1 SDLIVLSGSMT
12 YKQYKLTK
20 IYKKHLK
27 ASSDLEAKI
36 DQKEKKRKEAEKK
49 QDKIKKE
56 KAKLAKQQM
65 VVNKKASAKVIRYA
79 ELEKNPDKYS
89 GEYVK
94 YRGQIVQIMEDDGY
108 TVIRLS
114 VTQDSF
120 GWSSDNIVFVTYVGE
135 TKYVKNDVVTVYGSL
150 NGSKTYESEAGYQI
164 TIPSMEAEFIDNK

>member
-1 SDLIVLSGSMT
+1 
-12 YKQYKLTK
+12 
-20 IYKKHLK
+20 
-27 ASSDLEAKI
+27 
-36 DQKEKKRKEAEKK
+36 
-49 QDKIKKE
+49 
-56 KAKLAKQQM
+56 
-65 VVNKKASAKVIRYA
+65 
-79 ELEKNPDKYS
+79 
-89 GEYVK
+89 
-94 YRGQIVQIMEDDGY
+94 MEDDGY